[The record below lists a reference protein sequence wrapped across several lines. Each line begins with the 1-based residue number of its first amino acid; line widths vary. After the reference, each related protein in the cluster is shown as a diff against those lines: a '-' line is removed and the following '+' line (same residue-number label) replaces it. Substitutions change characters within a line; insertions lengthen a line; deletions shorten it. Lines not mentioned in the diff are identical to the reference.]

1 MATTAAFPATE
12 SVGITIDGKFPLLRW
27 LGGTEQSSVFLT
39 RLEGDPAQKAVIKFS
54 PANAL
59 DGQAWMGEKARNL
72 SHPNLM
78 RVFHSGRWKGDTV
91 DRLYVV
97 TEYADE
103 ILSDILRSRRLTRD
117 EAREML
123 EPVMDALDWLH
134 GQNLV
139 HGHLK
144 PSNIMVAGERLKIS
158 SDRLHVH
165 GKPGWTSTSS
175 GKYDAPE
182 ANLLAMSPAAD
193 VWSLGMVLVE
203 ALTQAPPRWD
213 GLGDPVIPP
222 SIPAPL
228 SGIARECL
236 RVDPAHR
243 ATLRAVRDA
252 LDPALVP
259 APPERTS
266 SRFRLPATI
275 AAGVLVAGGIATALF
290 IGFHHR
296 TSSPAVVP
304 TAVPTAVAPVQ
315 VSPHPAVAAP
325 PPVAAASALPRPKVE
340 ARAASLVKSVVADQR
355 IPDVPEHIRDGIQ
368 GHIRVGI
375 AVEVDAEG
383 RVANATVDS
392 PGPSRYFAKQ
402 ALDAAKAWTFRAA
415 QVDGRPVP
423 SRWMLQFL
431 FGQTGTTVNATE
443 TNP

>member
-12 SVGITIDGKFPLLRW
+12 CVGITIDGKFPLLRW

-59 DGQAWMGEKARNL
+59 DGQAWMAEKAGNL

-158 SDRLHVH
+158 SDHLHVH

-203 ALTQAPPRWD
+203 ALTQSPPRWD
-213 GLGDPVIPP
+213 GLGDPIIPP

-236 RVDPAHR
+236 RVDPARR

-252 LDPALVP
+252 LDPALAPV
-259 APPERTS
+259 PPERTS

-275 AAGVLVAGGIATALF
+275 AAGALVAGGIATALF

-304 TAVPTAVAPVQ
+304 ASAQAVAPVQ
-315 VSPHPAVAAP
+315 VFPHPAAP
-325 PPVAAASALPRPKVE
+325 ASVPLSPKVE
-340 ARAASLVKSVVADQR
+340 TRAASLVKSVVADQR
-355 IPDVPEHIRDGIQ
+355 IPDIPENIRDGIQ

-375 AVEVDAEG
+375 AVEVDADG

-392 PGPSRYFAKQ
+392 SGPSRYFAKQ

-415 QVDGRPVP
+415 QVDGRAVP

-443 TNP
+443 TTP